1 MISET
6 SPLRGVPPDHSSPSL
21 TSKATVGFAALGHGV
36 VGSSMLA
43 AQYALK
49 DEFALG
55 PAAMTLCLNFTY
67 FGWIL
72 KPVWGAISDSC
83 PICGQRRKPY
93 LFLSAFI
100 GVVAFVSL
108 GFAGSLWQFVTLFTF
123 AHLCMAILSVIAQAL
138 IAECSCGSTDTDQ
151 TSFGFSSY
159 FGMKQTAASLFVYV
173 AGWLLDQHLARD
185 VLQLGA
191 IVYVPALALES
202 AVPTESANLSGDS
215 GEAKR
220 DITWFPQTICDS
232 EFCTDRRLDKVLLVT
247 PLLEEAT
254 VLSQVSWKRQFEIL
268 AEFSENS
275 NVRAVF
281 VFVLAMQGVGSPI
294 DSGAMFFFYTDKLNF
309 TAKFLGAVTVSGNVG
324 SVLGIVVYHTLLR
337 HFQIRPMLAILTLVN
352 ATVAAVSLIQV
363 LRLNLDFGVDDH
375 IFTLVHTFFTRLVA
389 EMLFIAAVVLS
400 AHLCAKSI
408 EGTTLALFISVSNF
422 GHMQAGLSSA
432 GLTAVLDITRDNLDN
447 LWVLSLL
454 CCTSM
459 LVALPL
465 VPFLPVLDSEPKDF
479 TSASRGRV
487 ISG

>member
-1 MISET
+1 MILLQSSFVTSCEGGLLAFQSRPKFRPPELSRPVPGVTGLLPFGSRAPQALFGRTASPRPPRRACSECSRASSLNSVVPHSHLPPGHHT
-6 SPLRGVPPDHSSPSL
+6 CACACVVLCALVRPLRLALSGWALLVLCFPPPFLPVLSLVLPRPSSSPSGWSAPL
-21 TSKATVGFAALGHGV
+21 LPLPGHCW
-36 VGSSMLA
+36 L
-43 AQYALK
+43 
-49 DEFALG
+49 
-55 PAAMTLCLNFTY
+55 PTY
-67 FGWIL
+67 RYS
-72 KPVWGAISDSC
+72 P
-83 PICGQRRKPY
+83 
-93 LFLSAFI
+93 
-100 GVVAFVSL
+100 
-108 GFAGSLWQFVTLFTF
+108 
-123 AHLCMAILSVIAQAL
+123 
-138 IAECSCGSTDTDQ
+138 
-151 TSFGFSSY
+151 
-159 FGMKQTAASLFVYV
+159 
-173 AGWLLDQHLARD
+173 LLQARD

-191 IVYVPALALES
+191 IVYVP
-202 AVPTESANLSGDS
+202 
-215 GEAKR
+215 
-220 DITWFPQTICDS
+220 
-232 EFCTDRRLDKVLLVT
+232 VLLVT

>member
-191 IVYVPALALES
+191 IVYVP
-202 AVPTESANLSGDS
+202 
-215 GEAKR
+215 
-220 DITWFPQTICDS
+220 
-232 EFCTDRRLDKVLLVT
+232 VLLVT

>member
-1 MISET
+1 MI
-6 SPLRGVPPDHSSPSL
+6 LLQSS
-21 TSKATVGFAALGHGV
+21 
-36 VGSSMLA
+36 
-43 AQYALK
+43 
-49 DEFALG
+49 
-55 PAAMTLCLNFTY
+55 
-67 FGWIL
+67 
-72 KPVWGAISDSC
+72 
-83 PICGQRRKPY
+83 
-93 LFLSAFI
+93 
-100 GVVAFVSL
+100 
-108 GFAGSLWQFVTLFTF
+108 FVTSCEGGLLAFQSRPKF
-123 AHLCMAILSVIAQAL
+123 RPPELSRPVPGVTGLLPFGSRAPQAL
-138 IAECSCGSTDTDQ
+138 FGRTASPRPPRRACSECSRA
-151 TSFGFSSY
+151 SSLN
-159 FGMKQTAASLFVYV
+159 SV
-173 AGWLLDQHLARD
+173 ARD

-191 IVYVPALALES
+191 IVYVP
-202 AVPTESANLSGDS
+202 
-215 GEAKR
+215 
-220 DITWFPQTICDS
+220 
-232 EFCTDRRLDKVLLVT
+232 VLLVT

>member
-1 MISET
+1 
-6 SPLRGVPPDHSSPSL
+6 
-21 TSKATVGFAALGHGV
+21 
-36 VGSSMLA
+36 MLA

-191 IVYVPALALES
+191 IVYVP
-202 AVPTESANLSGDS
+202 
-215 GEAKR
+215 
-220 DITWFPQTICDS
+220 
-232 EFCTDRRLDKVLLVT
+232 VLLVT

>member
-1 MISET
+1 MKV
-6 SPLRGVPPDHSSPSL
+6 LRCSLSNDFTRPTPDPPTFWYLCSYGWSL
-21 TSKATVGFAALGHGV
+21 QATVGFAALGHGV

-191 IVYVPALALES
+191 IVYVP
-202 AVPTESANLSGDS
+202 
-215 GEAKR
+215 
-220 DITWFPQTICDS
+220 
-232 EFCTDRRLDKVLLVT
+232 VLLVT

>member
-1 MISET
+1 MT
-6 SPLRGVPPDHSSPSL
+6 
-21 TSKATVGFAALGHGV
+21 T
-36 VGSSMLA
+36 
-43 AQYALK
+43 
-49 DEFALG
+49 
-55 PAAMTLCLNFTY
+55 MTLCLNFTY

-191 IVYVPALALES
+191 IVYVP
-202 AVPTESANLSGDS
+202 
-215 GEAKR
+215 
-220 DITWFPQTICDS
+220 
-232 EFCTDRRLDKVLLVT
+232 VLLVT